1 MTLSKIVGEV
11 KVPTSRG
18 IWCKE
23 KGTPLKFIHK
33 TQIKALERKDVSS
46 TDATKSG
53 PVLLSGGGEGEQ
65 SCRRCGRRS
74 SCFLSCW
81 SSALLS
87 ACLSTERARPPPSL
101 PLSPSCL
108 TWLLFRVLEM
118 ALPRRCKCF
127 DGIISLISLSALG
140 GQAGWWGCQEG

>member
-53 PVLLSGGGEGEQ
+53 PVQTALWGWGGRAELQAMWETVLLFAVLLEQ
-65 SCRRCGRRS
+65 R
-74 SCFLSCW
+74 F
-81 SSALLS
+81 ALGLPQHR
-87 ACLSTERARPPPSL
+87 ACQAASLPPSL
-101 PLSPSCL
+101 SKLPDLASFSCS
-108 TWLLFRVLEM
+108 R
-118 ALPRRCKCF
+118 
-127 DGIISLISLSALG
+127 DGPAEKV
-140 GQAGWWGCQEG
+140 QVF